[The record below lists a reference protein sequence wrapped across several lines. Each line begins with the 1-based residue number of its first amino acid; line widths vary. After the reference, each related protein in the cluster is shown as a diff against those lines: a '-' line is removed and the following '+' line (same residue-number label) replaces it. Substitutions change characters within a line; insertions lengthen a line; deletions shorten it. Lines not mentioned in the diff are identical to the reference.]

1 MATPNNDRRVLLLAP
16 NGPRTLDAGQITSW
30 ARESY
35 FEHADAHRCTGCGVV
50 HRMDGGDVCDC
61 DGTLVP
67 TYDDGTACPETI
79 EACVSWL
86 EAHAEA
92 IFDHGDDTRRSEA
105 A

>member
-1 MATPNNDRRVLLLAP
+1 MAPNVDTRRVLTP
-16 NGPRTLDAGQITSW
+16 TGPRTLRADQITSW

-35 FEHADAHRCTGCGVV
+35 FEHADAHRCTTCDTV

-61 DGTLVP
+61 DGALVP
-67 TYDDGTACPETI
+67 SYDDGTVCPDTLD
-79 EACVSWL
+79 ACVSWL

-92 IFDHGDDTRRSEA
+92 IFEGADDARRSEA